1 MTRLRSA
8 ALPLAPAAL
17 LLALGACQSEA
28 QKEADR
34 TGDIIEQQAE
44 AAAEGGGA
52 AIVALGLTEAKLIEA
67 DLVTLDGVELGDVE
81 QVRRNAAGEA
91 QALVV
96 EIEDSNPDRFVLVP
110 IAGLAARPDGKD
122 TDIETSMTAAE
133 LAALPDAQ
141 AETQGVATPPA

>member
-1 MTRLRSA
+1 MSRIRSA
-8 ALPLAPAAL
+8 ALPLAPVAL

-44 AAAEGGGA
+44 ASAEGGGS
-52 AIVALGLTEAKLIEA
+52 AIVALGMTEAKLIDA
-67 DLVTLDGVELGDVE
+67 DLVTLDGKELGDVE
-81 QVRRNAAGEA
+81 QVRRNAAGDAEN
-91 QALVV
+91 LVV

-110 IAGLAARPDGKD
+110 IDGLAAHRNGKD
-122 TDIETSMTAAE
+122 VETSMSAQE

-141 AETQGVATPPA
+141 AETQGAATPAA